1 LSVEPQ
7 EVLLVVEQEEPNVP
21 KLRAMI
27 QELLREAER
36 AELQLAYK
44 LLHALLR

>member
-1 LSVEPQ
+1 LGVELH
-7 EVLLVVEQEEPNVP
+7 ELLLVEQEELSVP

-27 QELLREAER
+27 QDLLREAER

-44 LLHALLR
+44 LLKALLR

>member
-1 LSVEPQ
+1 LGVEPH
-7 EVLLVVEQEEPNVP
+7 ELLIVEQEEPSVL
-21 KLRAMI
+21 KLRAMM

-44 LLHALLR
+44 LLKALLR